1 MNVTDFLIVLFAFG
15 VLPLVGGYALG
26 YRAGRKRGEADAW
39 LDHYFA
45 EVERNRARRQRNG
58 QFKSTKGITT

>member
-39 LDHYFA
+39 LENYFGN
-45 EVERNRARRQRNG
+45 VERDRARRESNG
-58 QFKSTKGITT
+58 RFRSVKGAS